1 VIFTGRQIQD
11 HILNLPAPKPRT
23 LDERRYVDRLKEKK
37 GKKERKRDE
46 KRKRKKMAQGEG

>member
-46 KRKRKKMAQGEG
+46 KRKQKKMAQGEG